1 MNLNKINIIINVFIF
16 ISLSLLLAREFSE
29 KKIDFSPVLNEI
41 SNAKNNLNDSLNYSL
56 NTSSKDQGKHLN
68 EVVNKIKDLENGNF
82 QTKNDVL
89 NYLKSNL
96 DFKENIEKI
105 AIEVSNNGITLEER
119 ERLFREI
126 KRVEGGLKT
135 IDEFTKTIGYV
146 PVVIDEKGIKKVG
159 DLGQEAKIT
168 DPTMQRIANKVVE
181 VLKHPSNSSDPKIQD
196 DKNKTFADLLLKSI
210 IKANENLAKN
220 ISLSKDQQLQ
230 FTKNA
235 QKDEQIINL
244 TSELKELKLNLKNEK
259 SIFKGNNGNIAILLT
274 NSTEFKITNGL
285 LACILE
291 TAEKQN
297 LKVGENQKIA
307 VYVAT
312 ASRIDVQLHEKE
324 GLKIKN
330 TEIFSGAGNP
340 TETLSEVGQTFH
352 DYAFE
357 GKTPVPVPS
366 RKAIIIATW
375 SAEAPKFN
383 ASGWKDISQIDAIL
397 IQPANSQSIR
407 YPKGWLD
414 LVNEKNGRLLL
425 VSGGDNIEAGSK
437 NLAQLE
443 KHLLTLLNTKK
454 D

>member
-1 MNLNKINIIINVFIF
+1 MTCYKIFIIINFVVFIP
-16 ISLSLLLAREFSE
+16 LSLLLTTGCAE
-29 KKIDFSPVLNEI
+29 KKIDFSPVLNGI
-41 SNAKNNLNDSLNYSL
+41 SNANNSLNDSLN
-56 NTSSKDQGKHLN
+56 TTSKDIGKHMN
-68 EVVNKIKDLENGNF
+68 EVVNKIKDLENANL

-89 NYLKSNL
+89 NYLKTNVN
-96 DFKENIEKI
+96 FKEKIETIVIEVSKNGITFKEREKLFGEIKKIENGLNNIDNFTRGIEKI
-105 AIEVSNNGITLEER
+105 EPT
-119 ERLFREI
+119 
-126 KRVEGGLKT
+126 
-135 IDEFTKTIGYV
+135 
-146 PVVIDEKGIKKVG
+146 VIDDKGNKKN
-159 DLGQEAKIT
+159 DLGTAARIT

-181 VLKHPSNSSDPKIQD
+181 ALKDPNNSPDPKIQD
-196 DKNKTFADLLLKSI
+196 DKNKIFADLLLKSI
-210 IKANENLAKN
+210 IKSNENLAKD
-220 ISLSKDQQLQ
+220 ISLSKDQKLQ
-230 FTKNA
+230 FSINA
-235 QKDEQIINL
+235 QKDEQIKNL
-244 TSELKELKLNLKNEK
+244 KSELDDLKLTLKNEK
-259 SIFKGNNGNIAILLT
+259 SIFNGNKGNIAILLT
-274 NSTEFKITNGL
+274 NSTEFKITKGL
-285 LACILE
+285 LGCILE
-291 TAEKQN
+291 TAEKQ
-297 LKVGENQKIA
+297 LLQTGGNQKLA

-312 ASRIDVQLHEKE
+312 ASRIDVHLNEKE

-425 VSGGDNIEAGSK
+425 VSGGDNIDAGSK

>member
-297 LKVGENQKIA
+297 LSMNKLRFFAQEIVLFLALFNVHII
-307 VYVAT
+307 VSIIHRV
-312 ASRIDVQLHEKE
+312 LHV
-324 GLKIKN
+324 
-330 TEIFSGAGNP
+330 F
-340 TETLSEVGQTFH
+340 
-352 DYAFE
+352 
-357 GKTPVPVPS
+357 
-366 RKAIIIATW
+366 
-375 SAEAPKFN
+375 
-383 ASGWKDISQIDAIL
+383 
-397 IQPANSQSIR
+397 
-407 YPKGWLD
+407 
-414 LVNEKNGRLLL
+414 L
-425 VSGGDNIEAGSK
+425 VSN
-437 NLAQLE
+437 
-443 KHLLTLLNTKK
+443 
-454 D
+454 

>member
-1 MNLNKINIIINVFIF
+1 MSFYKILIIINFL
-16 ISLSLLLAREFSE
+16 ISLSLLLTKECAE
-29 KKIDFSPVLNEI
+29 KKIDLSPVLSGI
-41 SNAKNNLNDSLNYSL
+41 SNANNSLNDSLN
-56 NTSSKDQGKHLN
+56 TTSKDIGKHMN
-68 EVVNKIKDLENGNF
+68 EVVNKIKDLENNNL

-89 NYLKSNL
+89 NYLKTNVDL
-96 DFKENIEKI
+96 KDKIETI
-105 AIEVSNNGITLEER
+105 VIGVSKNGITLEER
-119 ERLFREI
+119 KELFSEI
-126 KRVEGGLKT
+126 RKVEIGLNK
-135 IDEFTKTIGYV
+135 IAKNINSIEYL
-146 PVVIDEKGIKKVG
+146 PVVIDEKGKKVG

-168 DPTMQRIANKVVE
+168 VQTMERIATKVVE
-181 VLKHPSNSSDPKIQD
+181 ALKDPNNSPDPKIQD

-210 IKANENLAKN
+210 IKSNENLAKD
-220 ISLSKDQQLQ
+220 ISLSKDQKLQ
-230 FTKNA
+230 FSINA
-235 QKDEQIINL
+235 QKDEQIKNL
-244 TSELKELKLNLKNEK
+244 KSELDDLKLNLKNEK
-259 SIFKGNNGNIAILLT
+259 TIFNGNKGNIAILLT
-274 NSTEFKITNGL
+274 NSIEFKITKGL
-285 LACILE
+285 LGCILE
-291 TAEKQN
+291 TADKQH
-297 LKVGENQKIA
+297 LKVGGNQKLS
-307 VYVAT
+307 VFVAT
-312 ASRIDVQLHEKE
+312 ASRIDIHLHEKE

-330 TEIFSGAGNP
+330 TEIFSGVGNP
-340 TETLSEVGQTFH
+340 TETLSEVGQTFN

-357 GKTPVPVPS
+357 GKTPIPVPS

>member
-1 MNLNKINIIINVFIF
+1 MNFYKLFLIINFIVFIY
-16 ISLSLLLAREFSE
+16 LSLLFTTGCTEQ
-29 KKIDFSPVLNEI
+29 KKDIDLSPILNEI
-41 SNAKNNLNDSLNYSL
+41 SITNGSLKDIEKN
-56 NTSSKDQGKHLN
+56 SS
-68 EVVNKIKDLENGNF
+68 EVINKIKELENANL
-82 QTKNDVL
+82 QTKKDAL
-89 NYLKSNL
+89 NYYFKSNL
-96 DFKENIEKI
+96 DFKEKLEKIMAEVSKNGITEEERKNLFGEIKKIEKGLNKIDTFTKGIEKI
-105 AIEVSNNGITLEER
+105 EP
-119 ERLFREI
+119 
-126 KRVEGGLKT
+126 
-135 IDEFTKTIGYV
+135 
-146 PVVIDEKGIKKVG
+146 PVFDDKGKKKI
-159 DLGQEAKIT
+159 DLGTAARIT
-168 DPTMQRIANKVVE
+168 DPTMERIANKVVE
-181 VLKHPSNSSDPKIQD
+181 ALKDPNNSPDPKIQD
-196 DKNKTFADLLLKSI
+196 DKNKAFADLLLKSI
-210 IKANENLAKN
+210 IKSNENLAKD
-220 ISLSKDQQLQ
+220 ISLSKDQKLQ
-230 FTKNA
+230 FSINA
-235 QKDEQIINL
+235 QKDEQIKNL
-244 TSELKELKLNLKNEK
+244 KSELDDLKLILKNEK
-259 SIFKGNNGNIAILLT
+259 TIFNGNKGNIAILLT
-274 NSTEFKITNGL
+274 NSTEFKITKGL
-285 LACILE
+285 LGCILE
-291 TAEKQN
+291 TAEKQH
-297 LKVGENQKIA
+297 LKVGGNQKLA

-312 ASRIDVQLHEKE
+312 ASRIDVHLHEKE

-357 GKTPVPVPS
+357 GKAPVPVPS